1 MVNPSITGGG
11 KSTLSRRAS
20 QVIASEVITTEQAA
34 RAELSKGTWCATQAI
49 ASDDDSDRQVLS
61 RDAKVAYQNVLRLL
75 GQSRI
80 PVSDPG
86 FQEKLTRLEGLLK
99 LL

>member
-1 MVNPSITGGG
+1 MSNQSITSGV
-11 KSTLSRRAS
+11 KPTLSRRAS
-20 QVIASEVITTEQAA
+20 QVIASELITSERAA

-61 RDAKVAYQNVLRLL
+61 RDAQMAYQSVLRLL